1 MNVWYSFL
9 IAFAMYSRVPV
20 PTIDWTKERMRY
32 VFCFFP
38 TIGIVCG
45 FGLWGWFLLAE
56 WAGFSP
62 VSAGLIGTAIPVF
75 ITGGIHMDGFLDT
88 ADALSSYGDREK
100 KLEILKDPHTGA
112 FAIIG
117 CAVYVLCYAG
127 AMVQWAGLVMGEATS
142 AAALADSAALGAVF
156 VMERAFSG
164 LSVASF
170 PCAKGTGLAAAFA
183 DSAQKKTVRF
193 WLAIW
198 LAACFFVLIV
208 NAGWAG
214 IGTGMGAGLVF
225 IWYYQMAKEKFGGI
239 TGDLAGWF
247 LQVCELVCLMI
258 LTVGIGIR

>member
-1 MNVWYSFL
+1 M
-9 IAFAMYSRVPV
+9 
-20 PTIDWTKERMRY
+20 
-32 VFCFFP
+32 
-38 TIGIVCG
+38 
-45 FGLWGWFLLAE
+45 
-56 WAGFSP
+56 
-62 VSAGLIGTAIPVF
+62 
-75 ITGGIHMDGFLDT
+75 
-88 ADALSSYGDREK
+88 
-100 KLEILKDPHTGA
+100 
-112 FAIIG
+112 
-117 CAVYVLCYAG
+117 
-127 AMVQWAGLVMGEATS
+127 QWAGLVMGEATS